1 MPELS
6 NVDILENVMH
16 GLFTTTGRRTSEN
29 YAVAVIYTI
38 TRALKKRFDFL
49 KYIKF
54 NIGGDIDELITIS
67 PQLNSIDPTIVGRA
81 VESIIQVIFMDLKDK
96 AGFYFI
102 NEFKKNTGE
111 VVISDLKEVGVDLEL
126 LQIQQHYLYRQRSR
140 IKSKSKTAQTG
151 DLEPTKEKIMIDY
164 SWENVSN
171 WDYDANNR
179 SCIIYDKKGTVLDQ
193 LNLDD
198 LLKQHIK
205 YLTETDS
212 VELPTDYKMEEKEKS
227 LKLKKSS
234 H

>member
-6 NVDILENVMH
+6 NVDILENVMN

-54 NIGGDIDELITIS
+54 NIGGDYEELLTIS
-67 PQLNSIDPTIVGRA
+67 SKLNSIDPVIVGRA

-102 NEFKKNTGE
+102 NELKRNTGE
-111 VVISDLKEVGVDLEL
+111 VAISDLKEIGVDLEL

-140 IKSKSKTAQTG
+140 IKSKSKTAPTG
-151 DLEPTKEKIMIDY
+151 DFEPTKEKSLIDY

-179 SCIIYDKKGTVLDQ
+179 SCIIYDKNGKVLDQ
-193 LNLDD
+193 LNLDE

-205 YLTETDS
+205 YLTETDA
-212 VELPTDYKMEEKEKS
+212 VELTTDYKMEEKEKS
-227 LKLKKSS
+227 MKLKKSTD
-234 H
+234 

>member
-38 TRALKKRFDFL
+38 TRELKKRFDFL

-54 NIGGDIDELITIS
+54 NIGGDYQELFTIS
-67 PQLNSIDPTIVGRA
+67 PRLNTIDPVIIGRA
-81 VESIIQVIFMDLKDK
+81 VESIIQVIFMDLKEK
-96 AGFYFI
+96 AGFYFL

-111 VVISDLKEVGVDLEL
+111 VTISYLNEVGVDLEL

-140 IKSKSKTAQTG
+140 IKSKAKTAPTG
-151 DLEPTKEKIMIDY
+151 NLEPTKQKIMIDY

-179 SCIIYDKKGTVLDQ
+179 SCIIYDNNGNVLDQ

-205 YLTETDS
+205 YLTETDA
-212 VELPTDYKMEEKEKS
+212 VELTTDYKMEEKEKS

-234 H
+234 D